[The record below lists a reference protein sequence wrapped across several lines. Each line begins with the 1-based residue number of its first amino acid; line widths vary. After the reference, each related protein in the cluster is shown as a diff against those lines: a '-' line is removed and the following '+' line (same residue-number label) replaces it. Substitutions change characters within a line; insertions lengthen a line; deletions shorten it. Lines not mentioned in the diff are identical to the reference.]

1 MSRNKKSP
9 DDIRRAA
16 NTKKIKLTQTMG
28 LLQETL
34 KNYFKE
40 LESLM
45 TQSTIS
51 SVKIEMFRQKIEHM
65 ENQIA
70 DSKTYNYCDLLCYNM
85 LIITFQ
91 ANSRGR
97 RNSQLCN
104 R

>member
-51 SVKIEMFRQKIEHM
+51 SVKIEMFRQKIEYM

-70 DSKTYNYCDLLCYNM
+70 DSKRYNYIFIVIYCVVYVNYYLSGK
-85 LIITFQ
+85 FE
-91 ANSRGR
+91 R
-97 RNSQLCN
+97 RKKFSAM
-104 R
+104 